1 MSGGLLGLL
10 GLGARAGSVV
20 IGVDA
25 VRAALQRGQCRCL
38 VTASDISPRAIEK
51 VVRLAQGRGIRMVT
65 GPVADAMGQAL
76 GRPPVMVVG
85 VVDNGLAQGILR
97 AAATGSDGGD

>member
-1 MSGGLLGLL
+1 MSSGVLGLL
-10 GLGARAGSVV
+10 GLGARAGTVV

-25 VRAALQRGQCRCL
+25 VRAALQRGKCRCL
-38 VTASDISPRAIEK
+38 VIATDMSPRAVAK
-51 VVRLAQGRGIRMVT
+51 VVRLANARGIRMVE
-65 GPVADAMGQAL
+65 GPDADEMGRAL

-97 AAATGSDGGD
+97 AAGSGSDGGN